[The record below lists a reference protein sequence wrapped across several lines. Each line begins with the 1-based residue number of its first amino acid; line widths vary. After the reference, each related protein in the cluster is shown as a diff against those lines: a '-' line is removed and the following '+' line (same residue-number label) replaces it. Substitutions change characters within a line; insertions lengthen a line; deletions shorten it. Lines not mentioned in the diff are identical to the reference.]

1 MANARTQSAR
11 PGAADALL
19 EQSRTVVD
27 WLREVPAEAFARPSV
42 LPGWDVRM
50 LTAHLVMAH
59 RTLDTALSTPTHEPA
74 VPIERY
80 VQGYRPGAES
90 IALRTTETAGDA
102 SGPELV
108 ELLSAAVETL
118 ATRLADPAP
127 EAVVVG
133 PRGPIRREDILVTR
147 VIEMVV
153 HTDDLNQS
161 LSDREP
167 AALRRAPLG
176 RCSRTLAAIL
186 AGQHPG
192 RSVEVRI
199 PPYAAVQCGLGDP
212 GPTHTRGTPPNVVE
226 TDAVTFLRL
235 ATGRITWPEAM
246 ATGRV
251 HASGLRADLS
261 SALPLLS

>member
-1 MANARTQSAR
+1 M
-11 PGAADALL
+11 L
-19 EQSRTVVD
+19 EQARSVVD
-27 WLREVPAEAFARPSV
+27 WLRELPPEAYARLSV
-42 LPGWDVRM
+42 LPGWDVRT
-50 LTAHLVMAH
+50 LIAHLVMAH
-59 RTLDTALSTPTHEPA
+59 QTLIDALATPTAEPA

-90 IALRTTETAGDA
+90 IARRTQETAGDA

-108 ELLSAAVETL
+108 EQLSAVVETL
-118 ATRLADPAP
+118 AARLAEPAP
-127 EAVVVG
+127 PAVVLG
-133 PRGPIRREDILVTR
+133 PRGPIRREDILATR
-147 VIEMVV
+147 LIEVVV
-153 HTDDLNQS
+153 HSDDLS
-161 LSDREP
+161 RTLPEREP
-167 AALRRAPLG
+167 VPLLRGPLG

-186 AGQHPG
+186 AGQSPG

-235 ATGRITWPEAM
+235 ATGRTSWAEAM

-261 SALPLLS
+261 AALPLLS